1 MNTIKSQDIKL
12 MHVISE
18 FLNNDDK
25 GSERERKENNPIYH
39 SNKKDKCL
47 GINLPKE
54 AKDI

>member
-1 MNTIKSQDIKL
+1 MSFGKATDIKL

-47 GINLPKE
+47 GINLRK
-54 AKDI
+54 